1 MSSESFSR
9 LVDCTRYVIL
19 YAPDSFPADTNMDLE
34 RAFADLRRGL
44 NDSKPEVGQHFDE
57 IARLLAEAFDAY
69 RRTDTRSGIKRLQEI
84 DLILRQT

>member
-1 MSSESFSR
+1 MSSESFSG

-44 NDSKPEVGQHFDE
+44 NDSRPDVGQRFDE
-57 IARLLAEAFDAY
+57 IARLLAEALDAY
-69 RRTDTRSGIKRLQEI
+69 RRTDLRSGIKKLQEI
-84 DLILRQT
+84 DLILRRT